1 MRSIGG
7 TLENN
12 LGHPVNKRTI
22 DFIGV
27 RGHPREIGGTPVHSR
42 FNLRRVVHGRQLIG
56 AQHPVVIHI
65 IRQQIVQQRVGVCG
79 LHQIPRHRVH

>member
-12 LGHPVNKRTI
+12 LGNPIHEWTI

-27 RGHPREIGGTPVHSR
+27 CGNPREIGGTPVHSR
-42 FNLRRVVHGRQLIG
+42 FNLRRIVHGRQLIG

-65 IRQQIVQQRVGVCG
+65 VRQQIVQQRVGVCG